1 MQDEL
6 RALAKL
12 AMMDGAASDHD
23 AELRDLPAKIE
34 AMRGDVQTL
43 ETLLAAER
51 AQIDEAKAL
60 RDERQKDLQMK
71 IDMLS
76 LAKTKLS
83 KSRTLREA
91 DSAEREV
98 EQTRRSIKEREE
110 EVLSIE
116 ETLEQKAG
124 SLSERQSQFEEARKM
139 LEEEEAEANA
149 RLAVVKK
156 ERDKVLAGR
165 EKVAE
170 NIPKRIFKRYEKL
183 RTKPR
188 YAAVTFVDESGTCK
202 SCRMALPPQLFIE
215 VQRGEDFH
223 ECPQCRAFLIHQTF
237 KPEEPVTPKAAV
249 EVSSEA
255 SGDEAAEGDEAKAE
269 EKPAESAGADA
280 SSSA

>member
-1 MQDEL
+1 M
-6 RALAKL
+6 
-12 AMMDGAASDHD
+12 S
-23 AELRDLPAKIE
+23 
-34 AMRGDVQTL
+34 
-43 ETLLAAER
+43 
-51 AQIDEAKAL
+51 KA
-60 RDERQKDLQMK
+60 
-71 IDMLS
+71 
-76 LAKTKLS
+76 
-83 KSRTLREA
+83 RTLREA

-98 EQTRRSIKEREE
+98 EMTRRAIKEREE

-116 ETLEQKAG
+116 ETLEQKSG
-124 SLSERQSQFEEARKM
+124 TLDERQSQFEEARKM
-139 LEEEEAEANA
+139 LDEEEAAANA
-149 RLAVVKK
+149 RIEVVTK

-223 ECPQCRAFLIHQTF
+223 ECPQCRAFLIHQSF
-237 KPEEPVTPKAAV
+237 KPEEPVAPKAD
-249 EVSSEA
+249 A
-255 SGDEAAEGDEAKAE
+255 SEAKADDAGEEGGEASAAE
-269 EKPAESAGADA
+269 EKSAESASADA

>member
-51 AQIDEAKAL
+51 EQIEEAKAL

-71 IDMLS
+71 VDMLS
-76 LAKTKLS
+76 LAKTKMS
-83 KSRTLREA
+83 KARTLREA

-98 EQTRRSIKEREE
+98 EMTRRSIKEREE

-124 SLSERQSQFEEARKM
+124 ALEERQNQFEEARKM

-149 RLAVVKK
+149 RLEVVKK

-170 NIPKRIFKRYEKL
+170 KVPKRIFKRYEKL
-183 RTKPR
+183 RTRSRSR
-188 YAAVTFVDESGTCK
+188 YLAVTFVDESGTCK
-202 SCRMALPPQLFIE
+202 SCRMSLPPQLFIE
-215 VQRGEDFH
+215 VQRGEEFL
-223 ECPQCRAFLIHQTF
+223 ECPQCRAFLIHKSF
-237 KPEEPVTPKAAV
+237 KPEGLVAAV
-249 EVSSEA
+249 GVP
-255 SGDEAAEGDEAKAE
+255 AAEESEEAEADGE
-269 EKPAESAGADA
+269 PAESAGADA